1 MIVVACNQNIVRAVI
16 IAIPCLIGDL
26 LICSAASPLITQL
39 ATTVGYDM
47 SAAGGANITAFLDGG
62 NPFRYLIYQVFS
74 GNITAIIIA
83 IVVAG
88 LVFLTYKLTY
98 DQTHPQ
104 AETQE

>member
-62 NPFRYLIYQVFS
+62 NPFVISSTRYSLVTS
-74 GNITAIIIA
+74 RRLSSLLSLL
-83 IVVAG
+83 G
-88 LVFLTYKLTY
+88 LCSLL
-98 DQTHPQ
+98 Q
-104 AETQE
+104 AHV